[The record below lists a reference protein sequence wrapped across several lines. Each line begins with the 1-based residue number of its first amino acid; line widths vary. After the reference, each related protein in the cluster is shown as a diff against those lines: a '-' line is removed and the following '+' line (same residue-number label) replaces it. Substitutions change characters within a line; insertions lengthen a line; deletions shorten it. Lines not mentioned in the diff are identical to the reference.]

1 MVLVSCGSHEIQTA
15 RKEIKNKDKKLTSQA
30 QKLTNF
36 LTFSGQKIAKKK
48 QRRYVRFLQFSNV
61 KSEESLVF
69 FTVDKNLFLSGL
81 RYTST
86 QALLVLTVTLFLN
99 FTV

>member
-36 LTFSGQKIAKKK
+36 LTFSGQKIAKKT
-48 QRRYVRFLQFSNV
+48 QR
-61 KSEESLVF
+61 
-69 FTVDKNLFLSGL
+69 
-81 RYTST
+81 
-86 QALLVLTVTLFLN
+86 
-99 FTV
+99 